1 MADITTAKKKIM
13 DFVTKELSRE
23 VTQLKFVKISKT
35 PDGWN
40 GKIEI
45 TEDNV
50 YLKKLGKP
58 SVFDKNVYLVDVD
71 EVGDVTNFCKEG
83 EEY

>member
-23 VTQLKFVKISKT
+23 ATQLKFVKISKT

-71 EVGDVTNFCKEG
+71 EAGDVTNFCKEG